1 VSAPSAAETPDLA
14 TLAASCGLSPDI
26 TYASAAEVYRAVI
39 AASLATAGARPETDY
54 RGLRFHNAAARD
66 LAVAHRIAREL
77 VPTPARQTQSAAAV
91 GALQAV
97 IVRRAQTEAG
107 HTPDA
112 PYFPDGRWWA
122 DGVAA
127 GWASDVGLGL
137 LDIPGDL
144 GGVSLT
150 DVQTEM
156 ARRGLVRESGTES
169 REVWG
174 GIGDE
179 KPATGVPSAPPSAP
193 TDTVSG
199 EGREPTMTAAD
210 ADIAAS
216 LAGQAY
222 TIKVKAGLK
231 RPVGEKWGQ
240 QPPLTP
246 DAARAH
252 VAAGGNIGIIPGRS
266 KLAVI
271 DCEDALASEWAASM
285 GFTPTV
291 TPAKATIDGI
301 LKPGLDDP
309 DSGKPNRK
317 FDGSHVWL
325 RVPDDAPEGLT
336 DQKTLMLPNGGTIEV
351 FASVRTQVMAPPSRL
366 DIAYGRAYAFTGAA
380 VAELPRW
387 LWDRTAACPPGAE
400 CLHGAIA
407 PESPRERLEQSARS
421 IELSNQIDEIPW
433 STWIAGDHRISYTGE
448 LDGCGCDIV
457 HYQGASHGKSAT
469 LHDGC
474 ENGNGCH
481 VWSGTMLAELGLPG
495 EHVSRLDLAVG
506 LQGESRHVV
515 AAGHGITLGEERE
528 ELQSVTPDVYDRLA
542 ARFAHDPD
550 RAALFSEAA
559 AVMRRVA
566 PTPEQR
572 GETYLDGPVTGWV
585 PATPIQRPAQ
595 PTSEP
600 ADAPMAT
607 VYPFPVVHPTF
618 TSTPAPAGGAAP
630 TGAAPSIG
638 NLGGPASAGPAPAI
652 GNLGGATPPTAGANA
667 LKLVP
672 QEGTEVSALVGLK
685 NGAWLDKQVF
695 APLEYHV
702 PGIVAEGCGIVAGPP
717 KAGKSW
723 LVLAIALAIA
733 AGGIALGCLTCK
745 QRPVLYLALEDGDR
759 RIQFRARQLLG
770 EGVPIPAAFEYV
782 LAIEE
787 GKTAVSTITE
797 WLALHPGQKPFVI
810 VDTLG
815 KTRGAGPKSGASA
828 YQEDYKALG
837 DLKKCVDAIPGSGM
851 LIVHH
856 TRKAEPGRG
865 GGRAADF
872 VEELSGTFG
881 LSGAADYAMVLHR
894 DRETDGGVL
903 AVTGRDVI
911 ERTMAM
917 TRDPETG
924 LWTLDG
930 GSIDA
935 AVAVIEES
943 RIKPDEESIGD
954 TSQQIVAAV
963 IAGCPNPDDTMDAQQ
978 IADAVNSTPSRIYKY
993 LQRLSSGSRP
1003 FLSKPSRG
1011 RYAPPLKYPGAA
1023 PVVPEGVAPAV
1034 GAMPPSY
1041 VAPPIGG
1048 IGE

>member
-1 VSAPSAAETPDLA
+1 MT
-14 TLAASCGLSPDI
+14 
-26 TYASAAEVYRAVI
+26 ASASYTPRDLIERM
-39 AASLATAGARPETDY
+39 TALGAHLTKLKPGIKKPSGT
-54 RGLRFHNAAARD
+54 GWTVAAALTVD
-66 LAVAHRIAREL
+66 
-77 VPTPARQTQSAAAV
+77 
-91 GALQAV
+91 QADQHV
-97 IVRRAQTEAG
+97 
-107 HTPDA
+107 
-112 PYFPDGRWWA
+112 A
-122 DGVAA
+122 DG
-127 GWASDVGLGL
+127 GNLGVN
-137 LDIPGDL
+137 L
-144 GGVSLT
+144 GNSK
-150 DVQTEM
+150 M
-156 ARRGLVRESGTES
+156 
-169 REVWG
+169 
-174 GIGDE
+174 
-179 KPATGVPSAPPSAP
+179 
-193 TDTVSG
+193 
-199 EGREPTMTAAD
+199 
-210 ADIAAS
+210 IAF
-216 LAGQAY
+216 
-222 TIKVKAGLK
+222 
-231 RPVGEKWGQ
+231 
-240 QPPLTP
+240 
-246 DAARAH
+246 
-252 VAAGGNIGIIPGRS
+252 
-266 KLAVI
+266 
-271 DCEDALASEWAASM
+271 DCEDLLASQAVAGA
-285 GFTPTV
+285 GFAPTV
-291 TPAKATIDGI
+291 IPAKAQYEGI
-301 LKPGLDDP
+301 LKPGLEDP
-309 DSGKPNRK
+309 DSGKQNRK
-317 FDGSHVWL
+317 VDGSHVWL
-325 RVPDDAPEGLT
+325 LLPDGIDPTALT
-336 DQKTLMLPNGGTIEV
+336 SERSMQLRLPNGGTMDV
-351 FASVRTQVMAPPSRL
+351 LAGPRYVVAPLSRL
-366 DIAYGRAYAFTGAA
+366 EIAYGAAYLPAGVGPLDLTTGQEPPGLA
-380 VAELPRW
+380 VAPMW
-387 LWDRTAACPPGAE
+387 LFDLSVPCPPELAP
-400 CLHGAIA
+400 LHGCLI
-407 PESPRERLEQSARS
+407 PRVRERVEQNARS
-421 IELSNQIDEIPW
+421 IELSNQIDEVSWPE
-433 STWIAGDHRISYTGE
+433 WIAGDHRISYTGE
-448 LDGCGCDIV
+448 IDGCGCEIV

-474 ENGNGCH
+474 VNGNGAH
-481 VWSGTMLAELGLPG
+481 IWSGTMLAELGLPG

-542 ARFAHDPD
+542 ARFADDPD

-638 NLGGPASAGPAPAI
+638 NLGGPASAGPAPTI

-667 LKLVP
+667 LKLAA

-963 IAGCPNPDDTMDAQQ
+963 LAGCPNPDDTMDAQQ
-978 IADAVNSTPSRIYKY
+978 IADAVNSTPTRIYKY
-993 LQRLSSGSRP
+993 LQRLSSGARP

>member
-1 VSAPSAAETPDLA
+1 MTEYTTRGLIERMTALGAQLMPLKRGIKKPSGTGWTVAAALTVDQ
-14 TLAASCGLSPDI
+14 
-26 TYASAAEVYRAVI
+26 AVQHV
-39 AASLATAGARPETDY
+39 ADGGNLGVNLGNSRLVAFDCEDQLATA
-54 RGLRFHNAAARD
+54 
-66 LAVAHRIAREL
+66 AV
-77 VPTPARQTQSAAAV
+77 
-91 GALQAV
+91 
-97 IVRRAQTEAG
+97 
-107 HTPDA
+107 
-112 PYFPDGRWWA
+112 
-122 DGVAA
+122 
-127 GWASDVGLGL
+127 
-137 LDIPGDL
+137 
-144 GGVSLT
+144 
-150 DVQTEM
+150 
-156 ARRGLVRESGTES
+156 
-169 REVWG
+169 
-174 GIGDE
+174 
-179 KPATGVPSAPPSAP
+179 
-193 TDTVSG
+193 
-199 EGREPTMTAAD
+199 TAA
-210 ADIAAS
+210 
-216 LAGQAY
+216 
-222 TIKVKAGLK
+222 
-231 RPVGEKWGQ
+231 
-240 QPPLTP
+240 
-246 DAARAH
+246 
-252 VAAGGNIGIIPGRS
+252 
-266 KLAVI
+266 
-271 DCEDALASEWAASM
+271 

-291 TPAKATIDGI
+291 IPAKAQYEGI
-301 LKPGLDDP
+301 LKPGLEDP
-309 DSGKPNRK
+309 DSGQPNRK
-317 FDGSHVWL
+317 RGGSHVWL
-325 RVPDDAPEGLT
+325 WVPDGIDTTALSSEHSMQLR
-336 DQKTLMLPNGGTIEV
+336 LPNGG
-351 FASVRTQVMAPPSRL
+351 VMDVLAGPRYVVAPPSALELAYDRQYLPAGSGPL
-366 DIAYGRAYAFTGAA
+366 DLSTGAEPPNLG
-380 VAELPRW
+380 VAPMW
-387 LWDRTAACPPGAE
+387 LFDLSVPCPPELAS
-400 CLHGAIA
+400 LHGCLI
-407 PESPRERLEQSARS
+407 PLVRQRVEQNARS
-421 IELSNQIDEIPW
+421 IELSNQIDEVPW
-433 STWIAGDHRISYTGE
+433 GEWLAGDPRLTLTGE
-448 LDGCGCDIV
+448 IDGCGCEIA
-457 HYQGASHGKSAT
+457 HYRGASHSKSAT

-495 EHVSRLDLAVG
+495 EHVSRLDLAVA
-506 LQGESRHVV
+506 LRGESRRD
-515 AAGHGITLGEERE
+515 AAATHGIQLGEERE

-542 ARFAHDPD
+542 ARFADDPD

-595 PTSEP
+595 ATPEL

-607 VYPFPVVHPTF
+607 VYPFPVHPTF

-638 NLGGPASAGPAPAI
+638 NLGGPASAGPAPTI

-667 LKLVP
+667 LKLAP
-672 QEGTEVSALVGLK
+672 QEGAEVSALVGLK

-978 IADAVNSTPSRIYKY
+978 IADAVNSTPGRIYKY

-1034 GAMPPSY
+1034 GVMPPSY

-1048 IGE
+1048 IGD